1 MNIRWSVLKTDV
13 EPTHESNVPQ
23 TAAIVQH
30 ICGMT
35 NQQLSLFLTLKN
47 QNCAVLCCQRSGCGD
62 LVVTAVRLASIA
74 VRAQQLSGTERS
86 IILLDH

>member
-1 MNIRWSVLKTDV
+1 MNVHWSALKTGV

-35 NQQLSLFLTLKN
+35 NQLLSLFQTLKN

-62 LVVTAVRLASIA
+62 LMVAVVRLASIA
-74 VRAQQLSGTERS
+74 VRAARGAP
-86 IILLDH
+86 